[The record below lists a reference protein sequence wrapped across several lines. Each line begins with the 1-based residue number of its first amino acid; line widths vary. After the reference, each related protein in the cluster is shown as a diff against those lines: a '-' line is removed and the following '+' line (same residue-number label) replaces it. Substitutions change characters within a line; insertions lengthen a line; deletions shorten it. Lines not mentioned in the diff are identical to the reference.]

1 MDPLL
6 KTVLSR
12 SYQAP
17 ANPALVR
24 EVMMDIARYARAL
37 EAAIPTDVFDK
48 PASAPVSCA
57 SSPSPDTNGAAA
69 STPNETTQSEEPD
82 AEEPDEDSTV
92 ALSNTL
98 KRSLV
103 LTGSRDRFFGASS
116 SVALVDT
123 TALELKR
130 NSVLESCVSQKPA
143 AQMMK
148 QHMRPE
154 FWTVH
159 PWEQATPTERKPF
172 EFPPPDLLN
181 HLVQLYFD
189 TTNIYIPLLHRPTFE
204 KALKADHHL
213 SNPDF
218 GQVVLGVCAVAARY
232 SNDERVLL
240 EGTTS
245 LHSSGYKWFRQLRLF
260 QECFLRAPS
269 LGELQALCLAVVYMQ
284 GTSTSDK
291 CWYLVGIGARAV
303 QDIGLNKKGSG
314 TKPTVEGELR
324 KRVFWVLLFLDS
336 LLAASVG
343 RPAAMNISDFDVE
356 MPLDCDDEYWEHPNP
371 ELAFKQPPGV
381 PSKSSYFRLMLKL
394 VEIHASSHRAFFS
407 VRRPD
412 PPPGVSG
419 IDWNR
424 ITLAN
429 LDSAL
434 NSWADSVPQHLRWE
448 PDRLDGTFLNQ
459 SAKLWTTYYATQILA
474 HRAFVT
480 CPYQKSLALTSLAI
494 CTSAARACIRIM
506 AVQSR
511 KGQVL
516 APHAQTSVFTAGL
529 MLLLNFW
536 RARHTGVALADEIR
550 DMDAIFTSIKVLQ
563 TYESRWH
570 SAGRFCDILMA
581 LVSMG
586 MLPME
591 PTYRAKRRRSAE
603 DDGSELEDSDS
614 QQYCS
619 PGPQNDGPSTHTNV
633 NVNVNMNVNASPQTN
648 PPASASPSLSPPTT
662 NKSVTTPDLPLDTFV
677 FDTPDLAGSFSQ
689 QLHGAQKGHGAI
701 WNEQLEQLQSLY
713 GTAGFGAEPIAGQTN
728 LGVGVGVPTSSSAFF
743 GQLAGAPPQVSAN
756 SWPTAQALSTALEQN
771 TDSLLSSQDA
781 ALWTGVPSGYDMN
794 DWGRY
799 LSNVQAFSEN
809 QPNFDF
815 NFQ

>member
-6 KTVLSR
+6 NTVLSR

-37 EAAIPTDVFDK
+37 EAAVPADAFGRAVST
-48 PASAPVSCA
+48 PASNAP
-57 SSPSPDTNGAAA
+57 SPSCTSDAAVNTSNERSQPD
-69 STPNETTQSEEPD
+69 EPD
-82 AEEPDEDSTV
+82 GETPEEDSTV

-130 NSVLESCVSQKPA
+130 ISVLDRCVSQKPA
-143 AQMMK
+143 ALLMR

-154 FWTVH
+154 FWTIH
-159 PWEQATPTERKPF
+159 PWERAVPTERKPF
-172 EFPPPDLLN
+172 DFPPKDLMN

-189 TTNIYIPLLHRPTFE
+189 TTNLYVPLLHRGTFE
-204 KALKADHHL
+204 KAFKADLHL
-213 SNPDF
+213 SSPDF
-218 GQVVLGVCAVAARY
+218 AQVVLGVCAAQFH
-232 SNDERVLL
+232 
-240 EGTTS
+240 T
-245 LHSSGYKWFRQLRLF
+245 Q
-260 QECFLRAPS
+260 
-269 LGELQALCLAVVYMQ
+269 LAVLYIQ

-291 CWYLVGIGARAV
+291 CWYLVGLGVRAA
-303 QDIGLNKKGSG
+303 QDIGLNKKGAG

-336 LLAASVG
+336 LIAASVG

-356 MPLDCDDEYWEHPNP
+356 MPIDCDDEYWDHPDA

-381 PSKSSYFRLMLKL
+381 PSKASYFCLILKL
-394 VEIHASSHRAFFS
+394 VEIHASSHRAFYS

-412 PPPGVSG
+412 PPPGTSAG
-419 IDWNR
+419 DWDR

-434 NSWADSVPQHLRWE
+434 NSWADSVPYHLRWE
-448 PDRLDGTFLNQ
+448 PGRLQGIFLSQ

-480 CPYQKSLALTSLAI
+480 CPAHKSLALTSLAI
-494 CTSAARACIRIM
+494 CTNAARTCIRILE
-506 AVQSR
+506 VQSQ
-511 KGQVL
+511 KGQAL
-516 APHAQTSVFTAGL
+516 APHAQTSIFTAGL

-536 RARHTGVALADEIR
+536 RARHTGVPLADEVR
-550 DMDAIFTSIKVLQ
+550 DMNSIFTSIKVLQ
-563 TYESRWH
+563 TYEARWH

-586 MLPME
+586 MVPLEQVKRP
-591 PTYRAKRRRSAE
+591 KRRRSTE
-603 DDGSELEDSDS
+603 DDDESDVEDA
-614 QQYCS
+614 QFCS
-619 PGPQNDGPSTHTNV
+619 PGPQNDVTTEAAT
-633 NVNVNMNVNASPQTN
+633 ASPTN
-648 PPASASPSLSPPTT
+648 TSASLRTNDPPASESPRSLPTT
-662 NKSVTTPDLPLDTFV
+662 NESQENVATATSNDLPLDGFH

-689 QLHGAQKGHGAI
+689 MNGVESGQNMTWSQQLD
-701 WNEQLEQLQSLY
+701 QLQTLY
-713 GTAGFGAEPIAGQTN
+713 GYGQPNAHPAGQLPN
-728 LGVGVGVPTSSSAFF
+728 AGAGISAPF
-743 GQLAGAPPQVSAN
+743 GTIFDGPAGAPPASTTSVYQ
-756 SWPTAQALSTALEQN
+756 WPNAQSPSSSTASEQGSDGLVL
-771 TDSLLSSQDA
+771 TTQDA
-781 ALWTGVPSGYDMN
+781 MLWTGVPSGY
-794 DWGRY
+794 
-799 LSNVQAFSEN
+799 E
-809 QPNFDF
+809 
-815 NFQ
+815 